1 MAKKSKKAP
10 KGKATKAKK
19 SEDVNSLVADA
30 ENALAN
36 FEMQAG
42 GLDFVGDVLET
53 HTISAKDFDEE
64 MEAADVISI
73 SADDTEE
80 SIEAAADA
88 EAESNDSEIETI
100 IGTAAELDSFDPA
113 DVDGDEESDEEY
125 VNEFAGESQT
135 DGLAGTELEGF
146 ASAEIEVVEEL
157 PIERI
162 ASVVESLLFSSDKP
176 QSVAMLKAAF
186 IGTKVKSA
194 DIRKA
199 IALLETQF
207 ANAERGVEVYE
218 ISGGYQLRTKVD
230 NAAYLQKTI
239 KARPFRLSGPA
250 LEVMAIVAYKQPC
263 AKVQVDEIRGVE
275 SGHLMRGL
283 LERGLIAFGEKSD
296 LPGRPM
302 YYETTRKFLEIF
314 GLRQI
319 EELPTLNEID
329 QLIPEG
335 IGEPVEEK
343 QTLSD
348 VTEEMSQNAGTT
360 YSEGEE
366 ELQSISS
373 DLSNINLST
382 AFFEEEKKRV
392 RDAKDLEK
400 AQEIRERQVIGEAV
414 TTRELNWL
422 AKFDNGTLYVAK
434 EFPKGKFGKKAE
446 GTEAGTETSAEG
458 SSDAQVDE
466 ALNAEVQAEENE
478 AAAIAEEG
486 GVTEMAATE
495 VNLEAT
501 DADQSGEAD
510 EAQDAN
516 EAEEA
521 IEEPHDDT
529 DIDAAIVEPVEEP
542 IASYESASSNDDVDP
557 LEKALQSLREDN
569 KPAEPESEV

>member
-10 KGKATKAKK
+10 KGKAAKAKK

-53 HTISAKDFDEE
+53 HTISAKDFDQE
-64 MEAADVISI
+64 MEEAEVDVETEEADVISI
-73 SADDTEE
+73 SANDTEE

-88 EAESNDSEIETI
+88 EAQSNDSEIETI
-100 IGTAAELDSFDPA
+100 IGTAAELDGFDPA
-113 DVDGDEESDEEY
+113 DVDGDDEADEDY

-434 EFPKGKFGKKAE
+434 EFPKGKFGKKSE
-446 GTEAGTETSAEG
+446 GSEAGAEASAEG

-466 ALNAEVQAEENE
+466 ALNAEAQAE
-478 AAAIAEEG
+478 AESEG
-486 GVTEMAATE
+486 NEMAAAE
-495 VNLEAT
+495 ANLEAT

-510 EAQDAN
+510 EAQDAD
-516 EAEEA
+516 ESEDV

-529 DIDAAIVEPVEEP
+529 DIDAAIVEPLDEP
-542 IASYESASSNDDVDP
+542 IASYESATSEDVDP

-569 KPAEPESEV
+569 KPSEPESEV

>member
-88 EAESNDSEIETI
+88 EVESNDSEIETI

-495 VNLEAT
+495 VSLEAT